1 MQDSRQHLD
10 AFHELRARLTN
21 HLVRQDEDAPILH
34 GGNHPPTGLTRQ
46 VFELFERFF
55 HRLFATFT
63 GITRREEQNVRRVRQ
78 NLFPTNAFRH
88 DARFL
93 KLVDAAR
100 DGFDFGK
107 PVSRGDERFDA
118 LERHDFRSFIRGGD
132 DARDRTQTRLKLR

>member
-1 MQDSRQHLD
+1 MKTRRFCTGESPTNRVDS
-10 AFHELRARLTN
+10 
-21 HLVRQDEDAPILH
+21 
-34 GGNHPPTGLTRQ
+34 Q

-55 HRLFATFT
+55 HRLVATFT

-107 PVSRGDERFDA
+107 PVSAATSGLMPSSDMTFG
-118 LERHDFRSFIRGGD
+118 RSSAAVTTR
-132 DARDRTQTRLKLR
+132 ATVRRRD